1 MKDIIFVE
9 ETGSSTYP
17 CLKKDTRSDLVVL
30 FTSEK
35 SGVVVTGNKRYK
47 KGDSNNDWISAI
59 NTNEWV
65 TIHGTVTLKL

>member
-17 CLKKDTRSDLVVL
+17 CLKKDIRSDLVVL

-47 KGDSNNDWISAI
+47 KGDSNNDWISA
-59 NTNEWV
+59 NNSKEWV
-65 TIHGTVTLKL
+65 SIHGKVEFNL